1 MGELNMNPLE
11 QKLQQLEKRLEAV
24 ETARNVPFIKELER
38 RLSIGNLVIETG
50 ASTTGTTIAVRNSA
64 DTGSEVVAD
73 DYTGGV
79 ATLYQNGVAIGRIG
93 YYT

>member
-1 MGELNMNPLE
+1 MNPLE
-11 QKLQQLEKRLEAV
+11 RKIQELEARLV
-24 ETARNVPFIKELER
+24 AIETARNISFVKEMER
-38 RLSIGNLVIETG
+38 RLSIGNLKIVTG